1 MTNFE
6 IRPTFFEGILE
17 VHLEV
22 HSFDPIIFHEQRQKM
37 EVQFWSYIREEKRFT
52 SQALLVDEVC
62 RDIKVAKSGMSHL
75 FEGIAIAFDQEF
87 NEEQYAAV
95 NSHSP
100 TNLILAGAGT
110 GKTRTLTYRVA
121 WLIGKGVSPEN
132 ILLLTFTNKAA
143 KEMLQRV
150 EILTGFASNL
160 FYGGTF
166 HHICQRLLRRHLEN
180 PNFAILDEDDSLAL
194 FNEAIKSVSPDF
206 AKNKNNPNPRV
217 LYEIMSFSRNT
228 MRTVANAIEEKYP
241 HMADHGGMLKLFIG
255 RYESIK
261 AEQNVMDYDD
271 LLCSFVQLLAEKPDI
286 VERYNQQFQHILV
299 DEYQDTNPIQL
310 KMIDLIA
317 KNGQIFAVGDDAQ
330 CIYTWRGAN
339 IRSII
344 EFPQRYPQTKVTKVQ
359 VNYRST
365 PEILDFAN
373 AIPVSEK
380 IEYTKILKSTKNPFR
395 KPIVVSVLD
404 ARQQANFVVKR
415 LAGLRS
421 EGYPLSE
428 IAILYRAHYQ
438 SMELQM
444 ELTRSNTPY
453 TITSGVRFFEQ
464 AHIKDILAFLRF
476 VINPRDARAFVRIMC
491 RFPKVGEKTAERIL
505 LYLQQLS
512 EVTKKDLFSLLDA
525 EEIVKKVPATA
536 LEYWW
541 PLVRVLQGLYHGSFD
556 FRKGEQ
562 ILRQSEDLFEYA
574 QKTHSDKISFENI
587 GEMIFFILEGEYNE
601 YLRRAFANWQTR
613 QDDIEAFTVF
623 CNKFQDISELIQ
635 QVTLLQSESNEE
647 TVSSEENVRLS
658 TVHQAKG
665 LEFAV
670 VFILSLNENSFP
682 LRRTIEEGDV
692 NEERRLFYVAVTR
705 ARQELYLCVPNQ
717 AVIDYKKG
725 YFSMPLQRSR
735 FIREIGNDLFDTLNF
750 VEKNKPAFSHTRRW
764 SGRPDSNR

>member
-1 MTNFE
+1 M
-6 IRPTFFEGILE
+6 
-17 VHLEV
+17 
-22 HSFDPIIFHEQRQKM
+22 
-37 EVQFWSYIREEKRFT
+37 
-52 SQALLVDEVC
+52 
-62 RDIKVAKSGMSHL
+62 
-75 FEGIAIAFDQEF
+75 AIAFEGEL

-95 NSHSP
+95 ISQSP

-121 WLIGKGVSPEN
+121 WLIENGISPEN

-143 KEMLQRV
+143 REMLQRV
-150 EILTGFASNL
+150 EALTGLVSNL

-194 FNEAIKSVSPDF
+194 FNDAIKSVSPDF
-206 AKNKNNPNPRV
+206 AKNKNNPNPRL

-228 MRTVANAIEEKYP
+228 MRSVPNIIEEKYSY
-241 HMADHGGMLKLFIG
+241 MADYGGMLKLFMG

-271 LLCSFVQLLAEKPDI
+271 LLSNFVQLLEEKPDI
-286 VERYNQQFQHILV
+286 AEYYNGQFQHVLI

-339 IRSII
+339 IKNII
-344 EFPQRYPQTKVTKVQ
+344 EFPQKYPRTKVTKVQ

-373 AIPVSEK
+373 EIPVSEK
-380 IEYTKILKSTKNPFR
+380 VEYTKILKSTKNSFR
-395 KPIVVSVLD
+395 KPLVVSVLD
-404 ARQQANFVVKR
+404 ARQQANFIVKR
-415 LAGLRS
+415 LIGLRS

-428 IAILYRAHYQ
+428 IAVLYRAHYQ

-444 ELTRSNTPY
+444 ELTRSDIPY

-464 AHIKDILAFLRF
+464 VHIKDILAFLRF
-476 VINPRDARAFVRIMC
+476 IINPKDARAFVRILC
-491 RFPKVGEKTAERIL
+491 RFPRVGESTAERIL
-505 LYLQQLS
+505 LSLQQLV
-512 EVTKKDLFSLLDA
+512 EITKKDLFSLLEA
-525 EEIVKKVPATA
+525 EEIIKKIPATA

-541 PLVRVLQGLYHGSFD
+541 PLARVLCGLYNGSFD
-556 FRKGEQ
+556 FRKDEQ
-562 ILRQSEDLFEYA
+562 KSRQNGDLFAYV
-574 QKTHSDKISFENI
+574 QKKQEEKISFENI
-587 GEMIFFILEGEYNE
+587 GEMIFFILEGEYGD
-601 YLRRAFANWQTR
+601 YLRRTFANWQPR
-613 QDDIEAFTVF
+613 QDDIEAFTNF
-623 CNKFQDISELIQ
+623 CNKFRDISELLQ

-647 TVSSEENVRLS
+647 NLDNKENIRLS

-665 LEFAV
+665 LEFSV
-670 VFILSLNENSFP
+670 VFILSLNENNFP

-705 ARQELYLCVPNQ
+705 ARREVYLCVSNQ
-717 AVIDYKKG
+717 AIIDYKKG
-725 YFSMPLQRSR
+725 YFPIALQRSR
-735 FIREIGNDLFDTLNF
+735 FIKEIDEGCFETLDF
-750 VEKNKPAFSHTRRW
+750 AKKNKPIYSRRW
-764 SGRPDSNR
+764 SGRPDSK

>member
-1 MTNFE
+1 M
-6 IRPTFFEGILE
+6 
-17 VHLEV
+17 
-22 HSFDPIIFHEQRQKM
+22 
-37 EVQFWSYIREEKRFT
+37 
-52 SQALLVDEVC
+52 
-62 RDIKVAKSGMSHL
+62 
-75 FEGIAIAFDQEF
+75 AIAFKQEL

-95 NSHSP
+95 ISQSP

-121 WLIGKGVSPEN
+121 WLIENGILPEN

-143 KEMLQRV
+143 REMLQRV
-150 EILTGFASNL
+150 ETLTSFTNNL

-194 FNEAIKSVSPDF
+194 FNDAIKSIFPDF

-228 MRTVANAIEEKYP
+228 MRTVANAMAEKYP
-241 HMADHGGMLKLFIG
+241 YMADHEGMLKLFMG
-255 RYESIK
+255 RYASIK

-271 LLCSFVQLLAEKPDI
+271 LLSNFVQLLEDKPD
-286 VERYNQQFQHILV
+286 VAEYYNQQFQHVLV

-339 IRSII
+339 VKNII
-344 EFPQRYPQTKVTKVQ
+344 EFPQKYPRTKVTKVQ

-365 PEILDFAN
+365 PEILKFAN
-373 AIPVSEK
+373 EIPVSEK
-380 IEYTKILKSTKNPFR
+380 FEYTKILKSTKDPFR
-395 KPIVVSVLD
+395 KPLVVSVLD
-404 ARQQANFVVKR
+404 ARQQANFIVKR
-415 LAGLRS
+415 LVGLRN

-428 IAILYRAHYQ
+428 IAVLYRAHYQ

-444 ELTRSNTPY
+444 ELTRSNISY

-476 VINPRDARAFVRIMC
+476 IINQRDARAFVRILC
-491 RFPKVGEKTAERIL
+491 RFPRVGENTAERIL
-505 LYLQQLS
+505 LSLQELA
-512 EVTKKDLFSLLDA
+512 EATKKDLFCLLEA
-525 EEIVKKVPATA
+525 EEIVKKIPPVA

-541 PLVRVLQGLYHGSFD
+541 PLVRVLRGLYQGSFD
-556 FRKGEQ
+556 FRGDRQE
-562 ILRQSEDLFEYA
+562 LRQNEDLFEYA
-574 QKTHSDKISFENI
+574 QKVQEEKVSFENI
-587 GEMIFFILEGEYNE
+587 GEMIFFILDGEYGE
-601 YLRRAFANWQTR
+601 YLKRAFANWQPR
-613 QDDIEAFTVF
+613 QEDIEAFTNF
-623 CNKFQDISELIQ
+623 CNKFQDISELLQ

-647 TVSSEENVRLS
+647 NLDTEERIRLS
-658 TVHQAKG
+658 TIHQAKG

-705 ARQELYLCVPNQ
+705 ARKEIYLCVPNQ
-717 AVIDYKKG
+717 AIIDYKKG
-725 YFSMPLQRSR
+725 YFPVPLQRSR
-735 FIREIGNDLFDTLNF
+735 FIREIGGERFETLNF
-750 VEKNKPAFSHTRRW
+750 AEKNKAPAVYSRRW